1 MEILIEDLVSR
12 FYAFIWPMI
21 RVSAFLLVAPFFSLD
36 TVSLRIRIALGFLL
50 TWLIFPLI
58 EIPNINPI
66 SLEGLS
72 IAFDQ
77 ALIGVTMGVVL
88 QVVSA
93 AIVVGGQAISNSMG
107 LGMANMVDPN
117 IGNVPLLSVFLL
129 IISTL
134 IFLGLGGHLL
144 IIIYLVETFKSMPIG
159 QEVIPI
165 DFLRFIVDWSS
176 MVFLGALLLALPII
190 VSLLFINLGIGV
202 ITRAAPALNIFAV
215 GFPAMIL
222 AGIILLSISMTSIA
236 YRIQWLWLQSFDT
249 LKTGLGIS

>member
-1 MEILIEDLVSR
+1 MEFLIEDLVAR
-12 FYAFIWPMI
+12 FYTFIWPMI
-21 RVSAFLLVAPFFSLD
+21 RISAFLLIAPFFSLD
-36 TVSLRIRIALGFLL
+36 TVSLRVRIALGLLL
-50 TWLIFPLI
+50 TWLTYPLI
-58 EIPNINPI
+58 EIPNIDPT
-66 SLEGLS
+66 SFEGLVV
-72 IAFDQ
+72 AFDQ
-77 ALIGVTMGVVL
+77 ALIGVTMGIIL

-129 IISTL
+129 IVSTL

-144 IIIYLVETFKSMPIG
+144 VIMYLLETFRSLPIG
-159 QEVIPI
+159 QEVIPV
-165 DFLRFIVDWSS
+165 DFLRFIVEWSS
-176 MVFLGALLLALPII
+176 MVFLGAVLLALPIM

-222 AGIILLSISMTSIA
+222 AGIILLSISMTSVA

-249 LKTGLGIS
+249 LKSGLGLS

>member
-58 EIPNINPI
+58 EIPNIDPI
-66 SLEGLS
+66 SLQGLS

-176 MVFLGALLLALPII
+176 MVFLGALLLALPVI

>member
-1 MEILIEDLVSR
+1 M
-12 FYAFIWPMI
+12 
-21 RVSAFLLVAPFFSLD
+21 
-36 TVSLRIRIALGFLL
+36 
-50 TWLIFPLI
+50 I
-58 EIPNINPI
+58 EIPNINPV
-66 SLEGLS
+66 SFEGLS

-129 IISTL
+129 IVSTL

-144 IIIYLVETFKSMPIG
+144 VIMYLVETFKSMPIG

-165 DFLRFIVDWSS
+165 DFLRFIVEWSS
-176 MVFLGALLLALPII
+176 MVFLGALLLALPIM

-249 LKTGLGIS
+249 LKTGLGLS

>member
-1 MEILIEDLVSR
+1 
-12 FYAFIWPMI
+12 MI

-58 EIPNINPI
+58 EIPNIDPI

>member
-12 FYAFIWPMI
+12 LYAFIWPMI
-21 RVSAFLLVAPFFSLD
+21 RVSAFLLIAPFFSLD

-58 EIPNINPI
+58 EIPNIEPA
-66 SLEGLS
+66 SLDGLS

-77 ALIGVTMGVVL
+77 ALIGVTMGVIL

-159 QEVIPI
+159 QEVIPV

-249 LKTGLGIS
+249 LKAGLGLS

>member
-222 AGIILLSISMTSIA
+222 AGIVLLSISMTSIA

>member
-1 MEILIEDLVSR
+1 
-12 FYAFIWPMI
+12 MI

-58 EIPNINPI
+58 EIPNIDPI

-117 IGNVPLLSVFLL
+117 IGNVPLLSVFC
-129 IISTL
+129 
-134 IFLGLGGHLL
+134 
-144 IIIYLVETFKSMPIG
+144 
-159 QEVIPI
+159 
-165 DFLRFIVDWSS
+165 
-176 MVFLGALLLALPII
+176 
-190 VSLLFINLGIGV
+190 
-202 ITRAAPALNIFAV
+202 
-215 GFPAMIL
+215 
-222 AGIILLSISMTSIA
+222 
-236 YRIQWLWLQSFDT
+236 
-249 LKTGLGIS
+249 

>member
-1 MEILIEDLVSR
+1 MEFLIEDLVAR
-12 FYAFIWPMI
+12 FYTFIWPMI
-21 RVSAFLLVAPFFSLD
+21 RISAFLLIAPFFSLD
-36 TVSLRIRIALGFLL
+36 TVSLRVRIALGLLL
-50 TWLIFPLI
+50 TWLTYPLI
-58 EIPNINPI
+58 EIPNIDPT
-66 SLEGLS
+66 SFEGLVV
-72 IAFDQ
+72 AFDQ
-77 ALIGVTMGVVL
+77 ALIGVTMGIIL

-117 IGNVPLLSVFLL
+117 IGNVPVLSVFLL
-129 IISTL
+129 IVSTL

-144 IIIYLVETFKSMPIG
+144 VIMYLLETFRSLPIG
-159 QEVIPI
+159 QEVIPV
-165 DFLRFIVDWSS
+165 DFLRFIVEWSS
-176 MVFLGALLLALPII
+176 MVFLGAVLLALPIM

-222 AGIILLSISMTSIA
+222 AGIILLSISMTSVA

-249 LKTGLGIS
+249 LKSGLGLS

>member
-1 MEILIEDLVSR
+1 
-12 FYAFIWPMI
+12 MI

>member
-58 EIPNINPI
+58 EIPNIDPI

-159 QEVIPI
+159 QEVIPM

>member
-1 MEILIEDLVSR
+1 
-12 FYAFIWPMI
+12 
-21 RVSAFLLVAPFFSLD
+21 
-36 TVSLRIRIALGFLL
+36 
-50 TWLIFPLI
+50 
-58 EIPNINPI
+58 
-66 SLEGLS
+66 
-72 IAFDQ
+72 
-77 ALIGVTMGVVL
+77 
-88 QVVSA
+88 
-93 AIVVGGQAISNSMG
+93 
-107 LGMANMVDPN
+107 
-117 IGNVPLLSVFLL
+117 
-129 IISTL
+129 
-134 IFLGLGGHLL
+134 
-144 IIIYLVETFKSMPIG
+144 MPIG

>member
-1 MEILIEDLVSR
+1 MEILVEDLVSR

>member
-1 MEILIEDLVSR
+1 MEILVEDLVSR
-12 FYAFIWPMI
+12 FYDFIWPMI

-58 EIPNINPI
+58 EIPNIDPI

-249 LKTGLGIS
+249 LKTGLGI

>member
-1 MEILIEDLVSR
+1 
-12 FYAFIWPMI
+12 MI

-249 LKTGLGIS
+249 LKTGLGI

>member
-176 MVFLGALLLALPII
+176 MVFLGALLLALPVI

>member
-1 MEILIEDLVSR
+1 
-12 FYAFIWPMI
+12 
-21 RVSAFLLVAPFFSLD
+21 
-36 TVSLRIRIALGFLL
+36 
-50 TWLIFPLI
+50 
-58 EIPNINPI
+58 
-66 SLEGLS
+66 
-72 IAFDQ
+72 
-77 ALIGVTMGVVL
+77 MGVVL

>member
-58 EIPNINPI
+58 EIPNIDPI

>member
-1 MEILIEDLVSR
+1 M
-12 FYAFIWPMI
+12 
-21 RVSAFLLVAPFFSLD
+21 
-36 TVSLRIRIALGFLL
+36 
-50 TWLIFPLI
+50 I
-58 EIPNINPI
+58 EIPNIDPI

-249 LKTGLGIS
+249 LKTGLGI

>member
-1 MEILIEDLVSR
+1 MANDKSLGFSVSCSFFLIGHRIFENQDC
-12 FYAFIWPMI
+12 P
-21 RVSAFLLVAPFFSLD
+21 RVSSYLVN
-36 TVSLRIRIALGFLL
+36 
-50 TWLIFPLI
+50 FPLI
-58 EIPNINPI
+58 EIPNIDPI

-93 AIVVGGQAISNSMG
+93 AIGWRSSNIKLNGTWYGQYGGS
-107 LGMANMVDPN
+107 N

-190 VSLLFINLGIGV
+190 VSHLFINLGIGV

>member
-12 FYAFIWPMI
+12 FYSFIWPMI
-21 RVSAFLLVAPFFSLD
+21 RVSAFLLVAPFFSLN
-36 TVSLRIRIALGFLL
+36 TVSLRIRVALGLLL
-50 TWLIFPLI
+50 TWLIYPLI
-58 EIPNINPI
+58 EVPNIDPV
-66 SLEGLS
+66 SFEGLS
-72 IAFDQ
+72 VAFDQ
-77 ALIGVTMGVVL
+77 ALIGVTMGVIL

-117 IGNVPLLSVFLL
+117 MGNVPLLSVFLL
-129 IISTL
+129 IVSTL

-144 IIIYLVETFKSMPIG
+144 VIMYLIETFKSMPIG
-159 QEVIPI
+159 QEEIPI
-165 DFLRFIVDWSS
+165 DFLRFIVEWSS
-176 MVFLGALLLALPII
+176 MVFLGALLLALPIM

-249 LKTGLGIS
+249 LKTGLGLS